1 MKKLKTIYLAI
12 LAGGIYL
19 LLFHIHIPT
28 QLNNNNNKEFRYSP
42 KDDDFNFN
50 TTFNSQNNNIP
61 TSKPKKAV
69 ANGNSETP
77 KVNKV
82 AIYGEANIKNY
93 YEMPKIM
100 KELADSTVALI
111 EKKYLYYDPIS
122 EKYIPIIAPL
132 IKEVNN
138 ICDKETLFNDEKKLS
153 YCSGF
158 FVSPSQVITA
168 GHCVN
173 TWYKGRLILKPEEI
187 YVVSGW
193 KRESKDKFNLEFS
206 KDDVYEVNYAI
217 KKEDGNED
225 WAILFLKKN
234 VENKKPLVLDRL
246 DLYSEEDPV
255 FVIGYPLGMSVK
267 LADDAKIFKIT
278 DEKLLMNSDTF
289 GGNSGSPVFN
299 KYNRVIG
306 ILVRGKNDFGCIIS
320 SKTVDLW
327 YNKNDI
333 LEKEKIEIII
343 ENLEEEGIVRIEKS
357 ENNEQVIY
365 QITFPQQG
373 IRLNYYS
380 HTPFTMYIA
389 SKHNVCKEEK
399 YYYAYYNEND
409 AGEYAQRI
417 NSTIKQ
423 LIPLTKEERS
433 LCKKIQNNM
442 IKITEPYRTMQID
455 PQLNM
460 LYKNLQCD
468 KDKEI

>member
-1 MKKLKTIYLAI
+1 MKKLKAIFLAI
-12 LAGGIYL
+12 LIGGIYL

-28 QLNNNNNKEFRYSP
+28 QLNNNDKNEFRYSP
-42 KDDDFNFN
+42 KDDDFNFDA
-50 TTFNSQNNNIP
+50 TFHNQNNNIP
-61 TSKPKKAV
+61 TPKPKKTL
-69 ANGNSETP
+69 ANENNEIP
-77 KVNKV
+77 QVNKV
-82 AIYGEANIKNY
+82 AIYGEANIRNY
-93 YEMPKIM
+93 YEMPKTM
-100 KELADSTVALI
+100 KELADSTVALVL
-111 EKKYLYYDPIS
+111 KKDLYYDPKT
-122 EKYIPIIAPL
+122 EKYKPFIAPL
-132 IKEVNN
+132 IKEVDEISN
-138 ICDKETLFNDEKKLS
+138 KETLFNDEKQLS

-173 TWYKGRLILKPEEI
+173 KWYKGRLFFKPEDI

-193 KRESKDKFNLEFS
+193 KRESKNKFNLEFS
-206 KDDVYEVNYAI
+206 KDNVYEVEDVI
-217 KKEDGNED
+217 KKEDGKED
-225 WAILFLKKN
+225 WAILFLKKK

-246 DLYSEEDPV
+246 DLYFEGDQI

-278 DEKLLMNSDTF
+278 DQNLLMNSDTF
-289 GGNSGSPVFN
+289 RGNSGSPVFN

-306 ILVRGKNDFGCIIS
+306 ILVSGRDDFGCIIS
-320 SKTVDLW
+320 SKTFPVG
-327 YNKNDI
+327 YNKNNTS
-333 LEKEKIEIII
+333 EKEEIENIIK
-343 ENLEEEGIVRIEKS
+343 NLEEEGIVRIEKS

-365 QITFPQQG
+365 QITFPQQD

-380 HTPFTMYIA
+380 YSPATMAIA
-389 SKHNVCKEEK
+389 RVFGVCKEKK

-423 LIPLTKEERS
+423 LVPLTKEERF
-433 LCKKIQNNM
+433 LCRKIQNNM
-442 IKITEPYRTMQID
+442 IKVSKPYSMPEID
-455 PQLNM
+455 PKLNI